1 MDLDGM
7 KRKCKESLQQLQMV
21 IVGETASLGGKLGK
35 MDREVASLQSIVVAL
50 RRSIFGES
58 LEARRKLEDQIK
70 QFQVAKIELQA
81 AVQEANRLQSNI
93 EDLGQRLLA
102 KEQETSRLQA
112 AAEVN
117 TASLRA
123 CTGHIRPETRNVA

>member
-70 QFQVAKIELQA
+70 QFQVAKNELQA
-81 AVQEANRLQSNI
+81 AVQEANRLQSNM

-123 CTGHIRPETRNVA
+123 CTGHIRPET

>member
-123 CTGHIRPETRNVA
+123 CRGHIRPETRNVA